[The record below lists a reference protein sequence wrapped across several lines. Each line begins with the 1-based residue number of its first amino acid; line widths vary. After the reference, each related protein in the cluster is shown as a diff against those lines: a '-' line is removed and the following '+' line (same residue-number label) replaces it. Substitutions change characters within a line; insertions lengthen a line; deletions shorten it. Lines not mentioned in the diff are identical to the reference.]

1 MKFGFSLIEVV
12 VTLGILMAVVAAG
25 TKFMAQV
32 MQSNNKVYIENEVW
46 QNATKIMQELTTSI
60 RNAKCV
66 SYSGDGQSNMV
77 LTTFA
82 DDCGSAIIDTYTVTF
97 DPASSVIS
105 GKITKVKGTATSQLN
120 SNGVVVMDCLTPQ
133 GGGCSF
139 GFANCTN
146 GLKLDKTGLSKGVK
160 ITLTAQAVVT
170 AVRNDVCARADLVD
184 TAVPRVQ

>member
-1 MKFGFSLIEVV
+1 MKLGFSLIEVV
-12 VTLGILMAVVAAG
+12 VTLGILVVVVAAG
-25 TKFMAQV
+25 TKFMVQV
-32 MQSNNKVYIENEVW
+32 MQNNNKVYIENEVW
-46 QNATKIMQELTTSI
+46 QNATKIMQEMTTSI
-60 RNAKCV
+60 RSAKCV
-66 SYSGDGQSNMV
+66 SYSGGGISNKV
-77 LTTFA
+77 LTTYA

-97 DPASSVIS
+97 DPVSSANS

-160 ITLTAQAVVT
+160 ITLTVQAAVT
-170 AVRNDVCARADLVD
+170 AIRKDVCARAELVD
-184 TAVPRVQ
+184 TAVPRMQ